1 MWSPT
6 PPAQVR
12 IEEGW
17 WGSKSERVGVRIGDV
32 QGPSRGRMGPN
43 SSGVGSDSGLFWD
56 PNRRRRGSE
65 SERLGVRIGDAWG
78 PNRSSLGS
86 ESKLFGTDW
95 ERCGVRTGGV
105 WGPNRTPLFN
115 PVGVGWLEYIF
126 LNPLKIMIY
135 TLLLGS
141 GTQRPLD
148 FFA

>member
-65 SERLGVRIGDAWG
+65 SERLGVRIGAAWG
-78 PNRSSLGS
+78 PNQSCSGPTGRGVGS
-86 ESKLFGTDW
+86 EREGFG
-95 ERCGVRTGGV
+95 VPI
-105 WGPNRTPLFN
+105 GPPYLILL
-115 PVGVGWLEYIF
+115 VLVGWSTF
-126 LNPLKIMIY
+126 
-135 TLLLGS
+135 S
-141 GTQRPLD
+141 
-148 FFA
+148 